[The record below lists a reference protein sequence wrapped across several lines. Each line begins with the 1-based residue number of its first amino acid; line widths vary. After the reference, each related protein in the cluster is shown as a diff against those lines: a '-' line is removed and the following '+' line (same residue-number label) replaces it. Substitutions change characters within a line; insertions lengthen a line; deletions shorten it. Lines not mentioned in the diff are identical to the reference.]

1 MRAMYGATATRSR
14 VRTRVASSDWC
25 ASRNVV
31 SVTARAVCARR
42 ASAKPRGPSSRSRW
56 RDPAGAGCRRAPAGS
71 LSTGR
76 TTAVRGPFG
85 WLTVT
90 SASQLRIFVPRSFDT
105 LLRTSPGR
113 SSMKEV
119 LMSPAWKSGSS
130 STPWRKGMFV
140 ETPRIRNSARARLA
154 RVTAAGKSRPRQVSF
169 ASIESKCG
177 LICAPVA
184 TVPPSMRIPPPPG
197 ERYVVI
203 LPVSGRKP
211 CAGSSVV
218 MRHWSAAPRSTI
230 ASWRRPSSARVSPAA
245 MRICD
250 CTRSTSVTSS
260 VTVCSTW
267 MRGFISMKTC
277 CPARGPSVSSRNS
290 TVPALT

>member
-1 MRAMYGATATRSR
+1 MRATYGATATRSR

-25 ASRNVV
+25 ASRNV

-56 RDPAGAGCRRAPAGS
+56 RIPRRRLPEVDVGQLVDGPHDRGAR
-71 LSTGR
+71 
-76 TTAVRGPFG
+76 PFG

-184 TVPPSMRIPPPPG
+184 TVPPSMRIP
-197 ERYVVI
+197 
-203 LPVSGRKP
+203 
-211 CAGSSVV
+211 
-218 MRHWSAAPRSTI
+218 
-230 ASWRRPSSARVSPAA
+230 RRPASG
-245 MRICD
+245 
-250 CTRSTSVTSS
+250 TS
-260 VTVCSTW
+260 
-267 MRGFISMKTC
+267 
-277 CPARGPSVSSRNS
+277 
-290 TVPALT
+290 